1 LAIISILS
9 GFASMILAI
18 KITKKVHWAM
28 LIAILVTSLISM
40 NIKFIFESAKVTATT
55 PNFYEVLGVIFGI
68 YLISDTMRTSG
79 NSEKFALNIKHL
91 FSSKQA
97 VAFMPMFLGLLPMPG
112 GAMFTAPM
120 VKDISDNSG
129 ISPLNAAVMNYW
141 FRHSME
147 FFWILYP
154 AIVMES
160 ALTGVSL
167 TKILLIQLPIGI
179 ISLVGAWFYFKL
191 GKIMVNHNS
200 DNWKH
205 LFVSLLPILTIMLG
219 VIAQLPGYL
228 VVLVVSFVYALYY
241 KNYSGFLRIKWEV
254 LLLLFFVFWYKN
266 FVEISNLSENFVMNL
281 NDIGLSPWL
290 IIIISPIIIGMITGI
305 TQAGFAVTMPITI
318 SLIEQGVLPLFPAT
332 LTTYYFSVIGVLIT
346 PVHLCLLLTSKFFG
360 VKISKMVKKMIWPL
374 VFSFIGFI
382 LMFIFISI

>member
-1 LAIISILS
+1 MAIISILS
-9 GFASMILAI
+9 GFVSMILAI

-40 NIKFIFESAKVTATT
+40 NWSFIFESAKITATT
-55 PNFYEVLGVIFGI
+55 SNFYEVLGVIFGI

-120 VKDISDNSG
+120 VKDISDDSK
-129 ISPLNAAVMNYW
+129 ITPLNASTMNYW

-160 ALTGVSL
+160 ALTDIPL
-167 TKILLIQLPIGI
+167 TKILIIQLPIGV
-179 ISLVGAWFYFKL
+179 ISLIGAWFYFKL
-191 GKIMVNHNS
+191 GKIKVNHNPE
-200 DNWKH
+200 NWKH
-205 LFVSLLPILTIMLG
+205 LFISLLPILIIMIG
-219 VIAQLPGYL
+219 VIFQLPGYL
-228 VVLVVSFVYALYY
+228 VVLIVAFIYAMIY
-241 KNYSGFLRIKWEV
+241 KNYKGFLRVKWEV

-266 FVEISNLSENFVMNL
+266 FVEISNLSENFVHNL

-290 IIIISPIIIGMITGI
+290 IIIVSPVIIGMITGI

-318 SLIEQGVLPLFPAT
+318 SLISQGALPLIPAT
-332 LTTYYFSVIGVLIT
+332 LTTYYFSVVGVLIT
-346 PVHLCLLLTSKFFG
+346 PVHLCLLLTSEFFG
-360 VKISKMVKKMIWPL
+360 VKISKMIKNMLWPL
-374 VFSFIGFI
+374 FFSFIGFI
-382 LMFIFISI
+382 IMFLIVYL

>member
-1 LAIISILS
+1 MAIISILS
-9 GFASMILAI
+9 GFASMIIAI
-18 KITKKVHWAM
+18 KLTKKVHWAM

-40 NIKFIFESAKVTATT
+40 NLGYIFDSAKITATT
-55 PNFYEVLGVIFGI
+55 SNFYEVLGVIFGI

-79 NSEKFALNIKHL
+79 NSEKFAINIKHL

-120 VKDISDNSG
+120 VKDISEKSEISALNS
-129 ISPLNAAVMNYW
+129 ATMNYW

-160 ALTGVSL
+160 ALTGISL
-167 TKILLIQLPIGI
+167 TKILLIQLPIGV

-191 GKIMVNHNS
+191 GRIRVNHNLE
-200 DNWKH
+200 NWKH
-205 LFVSLLPILTIMLG
+205 LFVSLFPILTIMIG
-219 VIAQLPGYL
+219 VIFQLPGYL
-228 VVLVVSFVYALYY
+228 VVLAVAFIYAIYY
-241 KNYSGFLRIKWEV
+241 KNYKGFLRVKWEI

-266 FVEISNLSENFVMNL
+266 FVEISHLSENFVQNL
-281 NDIGLSPWL
+281 NEIGLSPWL
-290 IIIISPIIIGMITGI
+290 IIIVSPVIIGMITGI

-318 SLIEQGVLPLFPAT
+318 SLIEQGALPLLPAT

-346 PVHLCLLLTSKFFG
+346 PVHLCLLLTSEFFG
-360 VKISKMVKKMIWPL
+360 VKISNMVKKMIWPL
-374 VFSFIGFI
+374 IFSLIGFLI
-382 LMFIFISI
+382 MFLIVYI